1 MNVISFMSFIV
12 LIITIMTLVFG
23 VVAYFL
29 YKARERKAKTNNKTL
44 DYKELLMEQ
53 GDEFYFFQNKNDGR
67 FQLKTGI
74 SENEQKGEK

>member
-29 YKARERKAKTNNKTL
+29 YKARERKAKSNNKSL
-44 DYKELLMEQ
+44 DYKELLIEQ

-67 FQLKTGI
+67 FSMKAEKIEDKQAG
-74 SENEQKGEK
+74 EQ